1 MIVINDMRLPLCEQC
16 EIEPRAVDMA
26 LKTVNL
32 TRSSVKT
39 AALRRASYDS
49 RHGKISIVC
58 SATIELDDAEA
69 EQRLALSSP
78 HITLKK
84 RVAPNPV
91 CGTKEP
97 LGRPVVVGFGPAGMF
112 AAYILAQYGYRPIV
126 LERGGDLDSR
136 AAAVENFFAG
146 GRLDC
151 SSNVQFGEGGA
162 GTFSD
167 GKLTTRINDPLC
179 DYVLETF
186 VKHGAPDD
194 VLWRAKPHVGTDNL
208 RVVVRSMRSEIIR
221 LGGEVHFL
229 SALDDIK
236 TGNGAVCAAV
246 SGGREI
252 ACSALLLCCGHSAR
266 DTLEMLAR
274 HGVCLEAKAFSV
286 GARIE
291 HPQELIDRAV
301 FGRFAKDK
309 RLPHGEYT
317 LSARVAGR
325 AVYTFCMCPGGT
337 VIAAASKDGM
347 TVTNGMSCY
356 ARDGHNA
363 NAAVVAA
370 VSPQDF
376 GSSPFDGYDFRDAL
390 ERAAYAAG
398 GESFAA
404 PAQSVGGFLKR
415 SAVLGRVEPTYP
427 RGVAPYDLNALFS
440 KEIADTLAG
449 GIAAFGKKLRGFD
462 DADALLTAPETRTS
476 SPVRITRGDSRESI
490 SIEGLYP
497 CGEGAG
503 YAGGIMS
510 AAVDGI
516 KSALAVMEKYKAV

>member
-1 MIVINDMRLPLCEQC
+1 MIVINDIRLPLCEQG
-16 EIEPRAVDMA
+16 EIERRAVAAA
-26 LKTVNL
+26 LKTAGL
-32 TRSSVKT
+32 TRGGVKS

-58 SATIELDDAEA
+58 SAAIELDDVQAEHT
-69 EQRLALSSP
+69 LALNSS
-78 HITLKK
+78 HITQKET
-84 RVAPNPV
+84 VVPNPV

-97 LGRPVVVGFGPAGMF
+97 LGRPVIAGFGPAGMF
-112 AAYILAQYGYRPIV
+112 AAYLLAQYGYRPIV
-126 LERGGDLDSR
+126 LERGGDLESR
-136 AAAVENFFAG
+136 TAAVESFFSG
-146 GRLDC
+146 GAFDMR
-151 SSNVQFGEGGA
+151 SNVQFGEGGA

-186 VKHGAPDD
+186 VHHGAPRD

-208 RVVVRSMRSEIIR
+208 RAVVRSMREEIIK
-221 LGGEVHFL
+221 LGGEIHFM

-236 TGNGAVCAAV
+236 TGDGAVRGAK
-246 SGGREI
+246 SGGREF
-252 ACSALLLCCGHSAR
+252 ACSSLLLCCGHSAR

-301 FGRFAKDK
+301 FGHFAGDE

-317 LSARVAGR
+317 LSAKVAGR

-337 VIAAASKDGM
+337 VIAAASGEGM
-347 TVTNGMSCY
+347 TVTNGMSVY
-356 ARDGHNA
+356 ARNGRNA
-363 NAAVVAA
+363 NAALVAA
-370 VSPQDF
+370 VSPLDF
-376 GSSPFDGYDFRDAL
+376 GSAPFDGYDFRDAL

-398 GESFAA
+398 GGGFAA
-404 PAQSVGGFLKR
+404 PAQSVGGFINGR
-415 SAVLGRVEPTYP
+415 AELGTVRPTYP
-427 RGVAPYDLNALFS
+427 RGVAAYDLNKLFS
-440 KEIADTLAG
+440 SEISQTLAG

-462 DADALLTAPETRTS
+462 DAGALLTAPETRTS
-476 SPVRITRGDSRESI
+476 SPVRIPRGDNRESV
-490 SIEGLYP
+490 SLAGLYP

-516 KSALAVMEKYKAV
+516 KTALAVMQKYKAV